1 VLFPDGESSSLDLS
15 WVLTAPEDRD
25 CRWNEIAAQTFDTH
39 TLYSEDKTMEMKNTY
54 WRFAAMIG
62 TSTLVM
68 LGLMYLNTYAFEHV
82 RWSETRFYMAFLMG
96 GAMAVIMLSFML
108 NMYKNQKINL
118 AIYGGAAI
126 VFLLALWLVRS
137 QATVEDRSYMKA
149 MIPHHSIAIM
159 VSERAGIEDVRVREL
174 ADEIIRAQRRE
185 IKEMDWLIADIAEN
199 GAALTEADAAARPV
213 PEFEGLLDAENAVG
227 SQMNRNR

>member
-1 VLFPDGESSSLDLS
+1 
-15 WVLTAPEDRD
+15 
-25 CRWNEIAAQTFDTH
+25 
-39 TLYSEDKTMEMKNTY
+39 MEMKDTY

-108 NMYKNQKINL
+108 NMYKNRTINL
-118 AIYGGAAI
+118 AIYGGAAA

-137 QATVEDRSYMKA
+137 QVTVGDRSYMKA

-159 VSERAGIEDVRVREL
+159 TSERAGLEDVRVREL

-199 GAALTEADAAARPV
+199 GAALTEADAAARPI
-213 PEFEGLLDAENAVG
+213 PEFEGLLDAENAAG
-227 SQMNRNR
+227 SQKDMNR